1 MIDQATL
8 DDLKRTLAAERQRKV
23 SDAEV
28 QEVLDYL
35 YALADLIFEDWQEK
49 QVERK
54 NKLNHNTNDHD
65 DHSGI

>member
-8 DDLKRTLAAERQRKV
+8 DDLKQTLAIERQRKV

-35 YALADLIFEDWQEK
+35 YALAGPIFEDWQDK

-54 NKLNHNTNDHD
+54 NKLTNQTNDHD